1 MAYETTIKKMSN
13 QDPETMNDQL
23 KSNSRRDFLGKM
35 LVGSAAGLTA
45 ISLPM
50 ASNAFGQAM
59 KPSKEAEAWIKKA
72 KGKHRMVFDASE
84 PHNGMPL
91 IWSWVF
97 YLTNNE
103 SGTPDDDMTSMV
115 VLRHNA
121 IPLAMEDK
129 LWAKYK
135 LGDVFKINDN
145 ATGQSALRNPYF
157 TPREGDFP
165 SPAIEG
171 IKRQQ
176 ERGAMYCVCSMALTV
191 YSAMVAKAANLK
203 HEDVLSDWKSGLLPN
218 VQTVPSGV
226 WAIGR
231 AQENGF
237 GYCYAG
243 G

>member
-1 MAYETTIKKMSN
+1 MFYPYSEI
-13 QDPETMNDQL
+13 MNDHS
-23 KSNSRRDFLGKM
+23 KVNSRREFLGKM
-35 LVGSAAGLTA
+35 AASSAAGLTLL
-45 ISLPM
+45 SLQSP
-50 ASNAFGQAM
+50 STAFGQAV
-59 KPSKEAEAWIKKA
+59 KPSAEAEAWIRKA
-72 KGKHRMVFDASE
+72 KGKHRVVFDASE

-97 YLTNNE
+97 YHTNNE
-103 SGTPDDDMTSMV
+103 SGTADDDMTSMV

-121 IPLAMEDK
+121 IPFAMEDN

-135 LGDVFKINDN
+135 LGEVFKVTDST
-145 ATGQSALRNPYF
+145 TGKSALRNPYF
-157 TPREGDFP
+157 TPGEGDFP

-176 ERGAMYCVCSMALTV
+176 ERGAMYCVCNMALTV
-191 YSAMVAKAANLK
+191 YSAIVAKGANLN
-203 HEDVLSDWKSGLLPN
+203 HEEVLNDWKRGLLPN
-218 VQTVPSGV
+218 VQVVPSGV

-231 AQENGF
+231 AQQNGF

>member
-1 MAYETTIKKMSN
+1 MFN
-13 QDPETMNDQL
+13 QNSEIMNDHS
-23 KSNSRRDFLGKM
+23 KVNSRREFLGK
-35 LVGSAAGLTA
+35 VAAGSAAGLTA
-45 ISLPM
+45 FSLPFQ
-50 ASNAFGQAM
+50 SNAFGQAL
-59 KPSKEAEAWIKKA
+59 KPSADAEAWIKKG
-72 KGKHRMVFDASE
+72 KGKHRVVFDASE

-97 YLTNNE
+97 YHTNNE
-103 SGTPDDDMTSMV
+103 SGIADKEMTSMV

-121 IPLAMEDK
+121 IPFAMQDN

-135 LGDVFKINDN
+135 LGDVFKVTDN
-145 ATGQSALRNPYF
+145 TTGKSAIRNPYF

-165 SPAIEG
+165 TPAIEG

-176 ERGAMYCVCSMALTV
+176 ERGAMYCVCNMALTV
-191 YSAMVAKAANLK
+191 YSGAVAKGANLK
-203 HEDVLSDWKSGLLPN
+203 HEEVLNDWKSGLLPN
-218 VQTVPSGV
+218 VQIVPSGI

>member
-1 MAYETTIKKMSN
+1 
-13 QDPETMNDQL
+13 MNDHL
-23 KSNSRRDFLGKM
+23 KVNSRREFLGK
-35 LVGSAAGLTA
+35 VAAGSAAGLTVF
-45 ISLPM
+45 SHPF
-50 ASNAFGQAM
+50 SSTAFGQAL
-59 KPSKEAEAWIKKA
+59 KPSEEAEAWIKKA
-72 KGKHRMVFDASE
+72 KGKHRLVFDASE

-97 YLTNNE
+97 YHTNNE
-103 SGTPDDDMTSMV
+103 SGTPDNDMTSMV

-121 IPLAMEDK
+121 IPFAMEDS

-135 LGDVFKINDN
+135 LGEVFKVTDGK
-145 ATGQSALRNPYF
+145 TGKPSLRNPYF
-157 TPREGDFP
+157 TPSEGDFP
-165 SPAIEG
+165 APAIEG

-176 ERGAMYCVCSMALTV
+176 ERGAMYCVCNMALTV
-191 YSAMVAKAANLK
+191 YSGIVAKGANLNA
-203 HEDVLSDWKSGLLPN
+203 EEVLNDWKRGLLPN
-218 VQTVPSGV
+218 VQIVPSGV